1 MDSATLA
8 AHEEATRVK
17 TVNKIYFGGQEIDT
31 WYFSPYPAEAQA
43 TDLHICEF
51 CLSFFLKA
59 SELLTHSLRC
69 TVRHPQGN
77 EIYRDG
83 QSVASEHSQA
93 PAAADGWCGRG
104 HAERCNVQDLYNWAA
119 KQEPGPLVRLP
130 LRLLFLEQQ
139 FAAHTSTSV
148 PAAGV
153 KDFQ

>member
-59 SELLTHSLRC
+59 SELQTHALRC
-69 TVRHPQGN
+69 TARHPPGN

-83 QSVASEHSQA
+83 QSVKLESMQCSAGCFVSDA
-93 PAAADGWCGRG
+93 VAAAMAVSVID
-104 HAERCNVQDLYNWAA
+104 
-119 KQEPGPLVRLP
+119 
-130 LRLLFLEQQ
+130 
-139 FAAHTSTSV
+139 FAALV
-148 PAAGV
+148 AAAAVAAGAAV
-153 KDFQ
+153 PGGIYYC